1 MSVIFSAFIF
11 SVPNH
16 YKLAMHIFGLLAC
29 STTLKEMDEVI
40 LSATVL
46 FCSPCTGDNV
56 SKHYSNLQVLM
67 QQMGTFEVE
76 EEKIVAE
83 DYKVIPK
90 ILLLF
95 IVHTV
100 DRIQGFHGL

>member
-1 MSVIFSAFIF
+1 M
-11 SVPNH
+11 
-16 YKLAMHIFGLLAC
+16 
-29 STTLKEMDEVI
+29 
-40 LSATVL
+40 
-46 FCSPCTGDNV
+46 

-95 IVHTV
+95 VVHTV